1 MRQERERLHRT
12 LDRIDEQV
20 ADLHAVPQELH
31 RLSKNRNVD
40 RLIDVVNEQKVLQ
53 EQMRQKINQQ
63 VMQQI
68 MSLVV
73 RVDRDRNWTLR
84 PMEVEALI
92 VRLGLIENIKFNEQR
107 FRQMLT
113 QDPTVTSIM
122 RIIRSLLER
131 DDEYQHGNPIFEV
144 KT

>member
-1 MRQERERLHRT
+1 
-12 LDRIDEQV
+12 
-20 ADLHAVPQELH
+20 
-31 RLSKNRNVD
+31 
-40 RLIDVVNEQKVLQ
+40 
-53 EQMRQKINQQ
+53 MRQKINQQ

-73 RVDRDRNWTLR
+73 RVDRDRNWTLG

-113 QDPTVTSIM
+113 QDPTVTAIM

-131 DDEYQHGNPIFEV
+131 DDEYQHGNPIFKV